1 MATSSCASHHSLLES
16 APSAVGWYS
25 KHAIED
31 SWVLI
36 NMFIN
41 IPDSFG
47 LYFLINDYMICTD
60 FDFEPASS
68 ASCSE

>member
-1 MATSSCASHHSLLES
+1 MEIPMATSSCASHHSLLES

-36 NMFIN
+36 NMS
-41 IPDSFG
+41 DSFG
-47 LYFLINDYMICTD
+47 LYFLNMICTD